1 MTQNVVLLIVLTAQ
15 LSKYFAV
22 PNNALIIN

>member
-1 MTQNVVLLIVLTAQ
+1 VLTAQ